1 MIATDST
8 LAPVEPQGNWLY
20 GMKKWM
26 EKEGIRIHNTTEDRP
41 LIGVMNWCTRKT
53 GKQRVW
59 QWARNNKVEQIAD
72 ILDEDHEIRTWMFNK
87 DERDVEEIM
96 KEAIGTWKS
105 KGSPHVGV
113 IGRLRQ
119 GCWVKNK
126 DQIARIQRI
135 TADKIKVK
143 IKLGRLGMS
152 KTIDT
157 WLAENCTEIKSR
169 RKPQLCGERKITEPD
184 NNMEDK
190 TVESTPDLTI
200 NIAGGLI
207 NLVATSPT
215 VLTDLYNMATN
226 TDVTIVIGSDGSCH
240 FLYQWHRSILLRLVL
255 NSL

>member
-8 LAPVEPQGNWLY
+8 HAPVEPQGNWLY

-59 QWARNNKVEQIAD
+59 LWAKRNNIEQIAD
-72 ILDEDHEIRTWMFNK
+72 ILDADHEIRTWMFNK

-143 IKLGRLGMS
+143 IISENKEFKMQRRDFLKGASATVAGTGLAITGAPAIASGKIEWTKVLEDFWKDFYSNVNSVKEKRTREVLDLLNDSLG
-152 KTIDT
+152 
-157 WLAENCTEIKSR
+157 N
-169 RKPQLCGERKITEPD
+169 
-184 NNMEDK
+184 
-190 TVESTPDLTI
+190 
-200 NIAGGLI
+200 LI
-207 NLVATSPT
+207 F
-215 VLTDLYNMATN
+215 D
-226 TDVTIVIGSDGSCH
+226 
-240 FLYQWHRSILLRLVL
+240 R
-255 NSL
+255 